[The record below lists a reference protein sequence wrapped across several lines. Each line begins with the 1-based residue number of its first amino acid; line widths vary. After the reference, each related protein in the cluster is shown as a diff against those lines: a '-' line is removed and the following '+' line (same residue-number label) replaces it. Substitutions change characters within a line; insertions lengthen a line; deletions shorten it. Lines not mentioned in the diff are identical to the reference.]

1 MTMLVV
7 DASVAV
13 KWFLPEIHSQAAER
27 ILKSGRKL
35 LAPDLIWAEVGNALW
50 KKVRRDEILPEEANG
65 ILRDFLRFPVQTYE
79 SKILLPTAWDL
90 AIQSDTSV
98 YDALYL
104 SLAIGQNCPLVTADR
119 KFYETFKKS
128 SELWLVWVEDI
139 IC

>member
-27 ILKSGRKL
+27 ILKSRRKL